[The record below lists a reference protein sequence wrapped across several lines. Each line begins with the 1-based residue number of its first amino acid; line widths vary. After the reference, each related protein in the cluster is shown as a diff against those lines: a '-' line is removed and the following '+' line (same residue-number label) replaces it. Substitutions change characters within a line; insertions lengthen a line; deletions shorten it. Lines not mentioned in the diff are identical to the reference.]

1 MSGFVDI
8 HSHVL
13 YGMDDGAKTVEDS
26 VAMLELAAASGT
38 TDLVAT
44 PHANS
49 QYTFRP
55 DLIDAQIAELQ
66 ARTHVRLHPGCDFH
80 LSAGNV
86 DDALANPVKYTIGH
100 GAYLLVEFPELGV
113 FRAADEILRE
123 LLDAGLVPIISH
135 PERNEHL
142 RKQTDDLARW
152 VEEGCYLQ
160 VTAASLTGL
169 FGPDARRGGE
179 ALIERGLV
187 HIVAS
192 DAHDIRRRTPVLREA
207 YGRLCERWG
216 EEAVRPL
223 FVENPAAV
231 VKSEVI
237 EHEPAK
243 LRAVRR
249 WYQFWRV

>member
-1 MSGFVDI
+1 MGFVDI

-13 YGMDDGAKTVEDS
+13 YGMDDGAQTMDES
-26 VAMLELAAASGT
+26 VAMLDLAAASGT

-49 QYTFRP
+49 QYVFQP
-55 DLIDAQIAELQ
+55 ELIAQQLAELQ
-66 ARTHVRLHPGCDFH
+66 PRTRVRLHPGCDFH
-80 LSAGNV
+80 LSASNIQ
-86 DDALANPVKYTIGH
+86 DALARPEKYTINH

-113 FRAADEILRE
+113 FRAAGEILRE
-123 LLDAGLVPIISH
+123 LLEAGMVPIISH

-142 RKQTDDLARW
+142 RNQVADLGRW
-152 VEEGCYLQ
+152 VEEGCCLQ
-160 VTAASLTGL
+160 VTAASLTGV
-169 FGPDARRGGE
+169 FGPAARRGAE

-192 DAHDIRRRTPVLREA
+192 DAHNTRQRTPVLQTA
-207 YGRLCERWG
+207 YEQLSERWG

-231 VKSEVI
+231 VASEGMAF
-237 EHEPAK
+237 EPAD
-243 LRAVRR
+243 LRGRR
-249 WYQFWRV
+249 KWYQFWRA